1 MARME
6 VELPT
11 ELMKTFEELG
21 EDTQK
26 MLEEM
31 TQEGAKTVLANVK
44 ANVPASFHGSGIMR
58 CLKMTRPYYTPSD
71 GGRNTKV
78 AFYGYFKCHDDAV
91 NRYFQKHRGDNVP
104 APLVCNLFE
113 YGRSGPSYPRHPFM
127 RKSFK
132 KGQIES
138 AMMKV
143 QDRYIKGD

>member
-1 MARME
+1 MAKME

-31 TQEGAKTVLANVK
+31 TQEGAKTVLANVR
-44 ANVPASFHGSGIMR
+44 ANVPASFHSSGIMQ
-58 CLKMTRPYYTPSD
+58 CLKITRPYYTPSD

-78 AFYGYFKCHDDAV
+78 AFYGYFMNK
-91 NRYFQKHRGDNVP
+91 NGKKSYKVP

-113 YGRSGPSYPRHPFM
+113 YGRSSSPYPRHPFM
-127 RKSFK
+127 RKSFN
-132 KGQIES
+132 KGQIEA

-143 QDRYIKGD
+143 QDRYINGD

>member
-21 EDTQK
+21 DDTQK

-44 ANVPASFHGSGIMR
+44 ANVPASFHSSGIMR
-58 CLKMTRPYYTPSD
+58 CLKITRPYYTPSD

-78 AFYGYFKCHDDAV
+78 AFYGYFENEEGK
-91 NRYFQKHRGDNVP
+91 RTP

-113 YGRSGPSYPRHPFM
+113 YGRSNSPYPKHPFM
-127 RKSFK
+127 RRSFK
-132 KGQIES
+132 KGQIEA

-143 QDRYIKGD
+143 QDKYLPKG

>member
-1 MARME
+1 MARFE
-6 VELPT
+6 TDLPT
-11 ELMKTFEELG
+11 DLIKTFDELSV
-21 EDTQK
+21 DTQK

-44 ANVPASFHGSGIMR
+44 ANVPASFHNSGIMQ
-58 CLKMTRPYYTPSD
+58 CLKITRPYYTPSD

-78 AFYGYFKCHDDAV
+78 AFYGYFMNHNGKKS
-91 NRYFQKHRGDNVP
+91 YKTP

-113 YGRSGPSYPRHPFM
+113 FGRSNSPYPRHPFM
-127 RKSFK
+127 RRSFK
-132 KGQIES
+132 KGQIEA

>member
-21 EDTQK
+21 ENTQK

-31 TQEGAKTVLANVK
+31 TQEGAKTVLANVN
-44 ANVPASFHGSGIMR
+44 ANVPASFHGSGIMQ

-78 AFYGYFKCHDDAV
+78 AFYGYFENEDGT
-91 NRYFQKHRGDNVP
+91 RTP

-113 YGRSGPSYPRHPFM
+113 YGRSNGPSYPKHPFM
-127 RKSFK
+127 RRSFK
-132 KGQIES
+132 KGQIEA

>member
-21 EDTQK
+21 DDTQK

-44 ANVPASFHGSGIMR
+44 ANVPASFHSSGIMR
-58 CLKMTRPYYTPSD
+58 CLKITRPYYTPSD

-78 AFYGYFKCHDDAV
+78 AFYGYFENEDGK
-91 NRYFQKHRGDNVP
+91 RTP

-113 YGRSGPSYPRHPFM
+113 YGRSNSPYPRHQFM
-127 RKSFK
+127 RRSFK
-132 KGQIES
+132 KGQIEA

-143 QDRYIKGD
+143 QDKYLPEG

>member
-1 MARME
+1 MAKFE
-6 VELPT
+6 SELPT
-11 ELMKTFEELG
+11 ELMKVFEELG
-21 EDTQK
+21 NDTQK

-31 TQEGAKTVLANVK
+31 TQEGAKTVLANVN
-44 ANVPASFHGSGIMR
+44 ANVPASFHSSGIMS
-58 CLKMTRPYYTPSD
+58 CLTITRPYYTPSD

-78 AFYGYFKCHDDAV
+78 AFYGYFENEDGK
-91 NRYFQKHRGDNVP
+91 RTP

-113 YGRSGPSYPRHPFM
+113 YGRSNSPYPRHQFM

-132 KGQIES
+132 KGQIEA

>member
-1 MARME
+1 MAKFE
-6 VELPT
+6 ANLPT
-11 ELMKTFEELG
+11 DLIKTFDELNVNS
-21 EDTQK
+21 QK

-31 TQEGAKTVLANVK
+31 TQEGAKTVLANIN
-44 ANVPASFHGSGIMR
+44 ANVPASFHDSDIMQ
-58 CLKMTRPYYTPSD
+58 CLKITRPYYTPSD

-78 AFYGYFKCHDDAV
+78 AFYGYFMNHNGKKS
-91 NRYFQKHRGDNVP
+91 YKTP

-113 YGRSGPSYPRHPFM
+113 YGNSSQTYPRHPFM

-132 KGQIES
+132 KAQIEA

>member
-11 ELMKTFEELG
+11 ELMKTFEELNVN
-21 EDTQK
+21 TQK

-44 ANVPASFHGSGIMR
+44 ANVPASFHSSGIMR
-58 CLKMTRPYYTPSD
+58 CLKITRPYYTPSD

-78 AFYGYFKCHDDAV
+78 AFYGYFENEDGK
-91 NRYFQKHRGDNVP
+91 RTP

-113 YGRSGPSYPRHPFM
+113 YGRSNSPYPRHPFM
-127 RKSFK
+127 RRSFK
-132 KGQIES
+132 KGQIEA

-143 QDRYIKGD
+143 QDKYLPKG

>member
-11 ELMKTFEELG
+11 ELMKVFEELG
-21 EDTQK
+21 DDTQK

-31 TQEGAKTVLANVK
+31 TQEGAKTVLSNVE
-44 ANVPASFHGSGIMR
+44 ANVPATFHNSGIMR
-58 CLKMTRPYYTPSD
+58 CLKITRPYYTPSD

-78 AFYGYFKCHDDAV
+78 AFYGYFENEDGK
-91 NRYFQKHRGDNVP
+91 RTP

-113 YGRSGPSYPRHPFM
+113 YGRSNSPYPRHPFM
-127 RKSFK
+127 RRSFK
-132 KGQIES
+132 KGQIEA

-143 QDRYIKGD
+143 QDKYLPKG

>member
-6 VELPT
+6 LELPT

-21 EDTQK
+21 ENTQK

-44 ANVPASFHGSGIMR
+44 ANVPASFHGSGIMQ
-58 CLKMTRPYYTPSD
+58 CLKITRPYYTPSD

-78 AFYGYFKCHDDAV
+78 AFYGYFNNKDGT
-91 NRYFQKHRGDNVP
+91 KTP

-113 YGRSGPSYPRHPFM
+113 YGRSNSPYPKHPFM

-132 KGQIES
+132 KGQIEAS
-138 AMMKV
+138 MMKV
-143 QDRYIKGD
+143 QDKYLPKE

>member
-6 VELPT
+6 IELPT
-11 ELMKTFEELG
+11 ELMKVFEELG
-21 EDTQK
+21 DDTQK

-44 ANVPASFHGSGIMR
+44 ANVPASFHNSGIMQ
-58 CLKMTRPYYTPSD
+58 CLTITRPYYTPSD

-78 AFYGYFKCHDDAV
+78 AFYGYFENDDGE
-91 NRYFQKHRGDNVP
+91 RTP

-113 YGRSGPSYPRHPFM
+113 YGRSSSPYPRHPFM
-127 RKSFK
+127 RRSFK
-132 KGQIES
+132 KGQIEA
-138 AMMKV
+138 AMMRV

>member
-6 VELPT
+6 VEFPT
-11 ELMKTFEELG
+11 ELMKVFEELG
-21 EDTQK
+21 DNTQE

-31 TQEGAKTVLANVK
+31 TQEGAKTVLSNVK
-44 ANVPASFHGSGIMR
+44 ANVPASFHSSGIMR
-58 CLKMTRPYYTPSD
+58 CLKITRPYYTPSD

-78 AFYGYFKCHDDAV
+78 AFYGYFENEDGK
-91 NRYFQKHRGDNVP
+91 RTP

-113 YGRSGPSYPRHPFM
+113 YGRSNSPYPKHPFM
-127 RKSFK
+127 RRSFK

-143 QDRYIKGD
+143 QDKYLPKE

>member
-6 VELPT
+6 VEFPT

-21 EDTQK
+21 DDTQK

-44 ANVPASFHGSGIMR
+44 ANVPASFHSSGIMR
-58 CLKMTRPYYTPSD
+58 CLKITRPYYTPSD

-78 AFYGYFKCHDDAV
+78 AFYGYFENEDGK
-91 NRYFQKHRGDNVP
+91 RTP

-113 YGRSGPSYPRHPFM
+113 YGRSNSPYPRHPFM
-127 RKSFK
+127 RRSFK
-132 KGQIES
+132 KGQIEA

-143 QDRYIKGD
+143 QDKYLPKG

>member
-11 ELMKTFEELG
+11 ELMKMFEELG
-21 EDTQK
+21 DDTQK

-44 ANVPASFHGSGIMR
+44 ANVPASFHSSGIMR
-58 CLKMTRPYYTPSD
+58 CLKITRPYYTPSD

-78 AFYGYFKCHDDAV
+78 AFYGYFENEDGK
-91 NRYFQKHRGDNVP
+91 RTP

-113 YGRSGPSYPRHPFM
+113 YGRSNSPYPRHPFM
-127 RKSFK
+127 RRSFK
-132 KGQIES
+132 KGQIEA

-143 QDRYIKGD
+143 QDKYLPEG

>member
-11 ELMKTFEELG
+11 ELMKVFEELG
-21 EDTQK
+21 DDTQK

-44 ANVPASFHGSGIMR
+44 ANVPSSFHSSGIMR
-58 CLKMTRPYYTPSD
+58 CLKITRPYYTPSD

-78 AFYGYFKCHDDAV
+78 AFYGYFENEDGK
-91 NRYFQKHRGDNVP
+91 RTP

-113 YGRSGPSYPRHPFM
+113 YGRSNSPYPRHPFM
-127 RKSFK
+127 RRSFK
-132 KGQIES
+132 KGQIEA

-143 QDRYIKGD
+143 QDKYLPEG